1 MVETGRQLKRG
12 AGGSVGRVRTVRR
25 SGADAIE
32 VEAGEGAG
40 DRKRGGENVPE
51 RKTEDSAMFFRFIR
65 TNPSILK
72 RTAQLCHDVNGY

>member
-1 MVETGRQLKRG
+1 MVETGRQLKSG
-12 AGGSVGRVRTVRR
+12 AGGSVGRVRAVRR

-51 RKTEDSAMFFRFIR
+51 RKTAMFLRFIR
-65 TNPSILK
+65 TKPSILK